1 MFNCLNTHLIV
12 FIKLAKKNLVYAIV
26 INGLTCDVILWVQ
39 KGFWQHKTINDPL
52 TIWAEFISLMNYEWI
67 TLKCVFPYYLKMLY
81 DTSLLLFSL
90 QIKYCMANNKSSKL
104 VNIVLTTYISGR
116 MKLRVTRT
124 VDDEEGFWGWNKTA
138 NGRTWHSIQEWMI
151 ITYSQLHHQ

>member
-1 MFNCLNTHLIV
+1 
-12 FIKLAKKNLVYAIV
+12 
-26 INGLTCDVILWVQ
+26 
-39 KGFWQHKTINDPL
+39 
-52 TIWAEFISLMNYEWI
+52 MNYEWI

-104 VNIVLTTYISGR
+104 VNIVLTTCISGR

-138 NGRTWHSIQEWMI
+138 NGRTWHSIQEWML
-151 ITYSQLHHQ
+151 ITYSQLHHQEKFFNIVCDSLLNTVLLLTAAFKSAWSPQCW

>member
-1 MFNCLNTHLIV
+1 MWF
-12 FIKLAKKNLVYAIV
+12 
-26 INGLTCDVILWVQ
+26 LWVQ
-39 KGFWQHKTINDPL
+39 DNKRCFDNLNRIHLSYELINSQSIHVFD
-52 TIWAEFISLMNYEWI
+52 IWI